1 MPITYKIDVLA
12 ALKAAGYNTN
22 RIRKE
27 KLLSESTL
35 QRLRKSE
42 LINGE
47 NLGKLCELLRCQPG
61 DILAYVPE
69 ELSPRAAEAPPA
81 PEIAEIV
88 PELSEE
94 IPTISKEGLTESQLS
109 EGIEVLDLSIND
121 YNMVKR
127 AKCNTVE
134 ELIDGLNSPKCVLSK
149 SSRAYRAIVEAIDYL
164 KENL

>member
-35 QRLRKSE
+35 QRLRKGE

-61 DILAYVPE
+61 DILEYVPE
-69 ELSPRAAEAPPA
+69 ELPSRAAEAPPA
-81 PEIAEIV
+81 PE
-88 PELSEE
+88 LSED
-94 IPTISKEGLTESQLS
+94 IS
-109 EGIEVLDLSIND
+109 VLDLSVRTFNI
-121 YNMVKR
+121 VCR
-127 AKCNTVE
+127 AGVRTVA
-134 ELIDGLNSPKCVLSK
+134 ELEAWVHSDQCCLNPERSPGYKEIL
-149 SSRAYRAIVEAIDYL
+149 AALETY
-164 KENL
+164 KENTLK

>member
-1 MPITYKIDVLA
+1 MPIKYKIDVLA

-35 QRLRKSE
+35 QRLRKGE

-61 DILAYVPE
+61 DILEYVPE
-69 ELSPRAAEAPPA
+69 ELPQRAAEALPA
-81 PEIAEIV
+81 PEVAEIV
-88 PELSEE
+88 PELSEA
-94 IPTISKEGLTESQLS
+94 PTISKEGLTESQLS
-109 EGIEVLDLSIND
+109 SGVEVLDLSIND

-127 AKCNTVE
+127 AKCDTVE